1 VHQDNI
7 IKLAKEERFED
18 VFNIPVGS
26 PIDKVRRRF
35 MLMTAQHRSEHEL
48 CAAINKAWTTL
59 RNETSQ
65 ERLERMCRVGYTM
78 ASAGA
83 YDEAIQH
90 LRRSLTLQGDKN
102 NVYKTLAACL
112 NARAVKKADK
122 AQEILKNTQSKVIDN
137 IIYGDWF

>member
-1 VHQDNI
+1 MHQDNI

-18 VFNIPVGS
+18 VFDVPIGS
-26 PIDKVRRRF
+26 PLDNIRRRF
-35 MLMTAQHRSEHEL
+35 MLMTARHRSEREL
-48 CAAINKAWTTL
+48 CAVINKAWTTL

-65 ERLERMCRVGYTM
+65 ERLERMCRVGHTI
-78 ASAGA
+78 ASTGA

-102 NVYKTLAACL
+102 DIYKSLAACL
-112 NARAVKKADK
+112 NARAIEKVSKAS
-122 AQEILKNTQSKVIDN
+122 EMLKNAQSKVIDN